1 MYPLLA
7 LTHEHLKMKVHT
19 GNCHSTDAMR
29 QRHLCQMVPEKVGLK
44 AMQRDGMD
52 YEFTVVLDIDLKHHV
67 QASKDR
73 TGLFMGRPEFTIT
86 PKVGQAILNWCNL
99 NPQSNI
105 IQPQTPQNY
114 GNSAPTPSR

>member
-1 MYPLLA
+1 MVFEVYIQNDGKFIVHAIPL
-7 LTHEHLKMKVHT
+7 H
-19 GNCHSTDAMR
+19 
-29 QRHLCQMVPEKVGLK
+29 GLK

-105 IQPQTPQNY
+105 VQPQTPQNY

>member
-1 MYPLLA
+1 
-7 LTHEHLKMKVHT
+7 
-19 GNCHSTDAMR
+19 MR
-29 QRHLCQMVPEKVGLK
+29 TKQDYVLNEKNGKMVPEKVGLK

-105 IQPQTPQNY
+105 VQPQTPQNY